1 MILLDQKRIY
11 RTLNRMAFQILE
23 AAHSSTIR
31 LIGLNNRG
39 LIIAETLKNILEK
52 ETQKTISIT
61 NISSDSDKTVSI
73 EKEGSDEILVVVDD
87 VIFSG
92 ESVFNVI
99 QRVDNLSDFK
109 NIIVAVLVDRGHRKF
124 PLLAEVVGFHIPT
137 KLNEQV
143 NLHVKDGKPEKVIL
157 TNH

>member
-31 LIGLNNRG
+31 LIGLNTRG
-39 LIIAETLKNILEK
+39 LIIADTLKNILEK

-61 NISSDSDKTVSI
+61 NISSDDDKRFSI
-73 EKEGSDEILVVVDD
+73 DKGGDDDILVVVDD

-109 NIIVAVLVDRGHRKF
+109 NIIIAVLIDRGHRKF
-124 PLLAEVVGFHIPT
+124 PLLAEVVGIHVPT

>member
-1 MILLDQKRIY
+1 MILLDQNRIR

-31 LIGLNNRG
+31 LIGINSRG
-39 LIIAETLKNILEK
+39 LIIAETLKKILEK

-61 NISSDSDKTVSI
+61 NISSDGDKTFRI
-73 EKEGSDEILVVVDD
+73 EIGGSDELLVVVDD

-92 ESVFNVI
+92 ETVFNVI
-99 QRVDNLSDFK
+99 QRIDNLPDFN
-109 NIIVAVLVDRGHRKF
+109 NIIIAVLVDRGHRKY
-124 PLLAEVVGFHIPT
+124 PLLAEVVGIHVPT

-143 NLHVKDGKPEKVIL
+143 NLSVKDGKPEKVIL